1 MSQERLDALNALL
14 AQDPNNSFVRYGLAQ
29 TLLSDGKLEQAAAA
43 FQELIKLHPNY
54 SAAYFHGGQTLEK
67 LGRLEEARRV
77 YEEGVV
83 VSGRNGDLHTKK
95 EIQGALDLLP

>member
-14 AQDPNNSFVRYGLAQ
+14 AQNPDNSFVRYGLAQ
-29 TLLSDGKLEQAAAA
+29 TLLSAGQLEQAAAT
-43 FQELIKLHPNY
+43 FLELIQRHHDY

-67 LGRLEEARRV
+67 LGRLDEARRV
-77 YEEGVV
+77 YEEGIVV
-83 VSGRNGDLHTKK
+83 CGRTGDLHTKS